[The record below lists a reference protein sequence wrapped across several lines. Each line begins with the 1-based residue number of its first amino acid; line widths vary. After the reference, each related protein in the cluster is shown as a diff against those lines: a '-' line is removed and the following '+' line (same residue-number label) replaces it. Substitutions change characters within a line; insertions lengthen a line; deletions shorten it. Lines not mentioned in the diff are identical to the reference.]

1 MAGLNLTAADAV
13 LKDLYEG
20 PVRKQINDNCKL
32 TAQVTKNKKDFV
44 GRRAVIPC
52 HMTRNTGVG
61 SRLEG
66 EVLPQAGNQGTTVQ
80 YVQTKGHY
88 GRMRLSRQVISQMGS
103 DKGSFVRAVDFET
116 QGLKADCARDYN
128 RQLWGTSD
136 GKIATCGTTSGSTT
150 VQLATSTPEQ
160 VLVSIAEGMRI
171 DIGTVSNPQSVASN
185 RKVTSVDFD
194 NKTIV
199 IDGANVTT
207 AGTDFIF
214 RQGSGGSS
222 ASQRELTGVQSIVDD
237 SGTLFSINPSTYWQW
252 KSIVEG
258 NSGTNRPISENLIA
272 KAMHRAE
279 NRSGMTI
286 DTLWCED
293 GVYRSFANLLQ
304 AQKRFVDTAQ
314 LQGGHKGLEVA
325 AGGESTALVKDR
337 DCPPNKLY
345 GLNTESLCEYVNEDW
360 QFESLDGDT
369 LRLANDG
376 THAFEAIWFK
386 FSEFATVRRNAHF
399 LIEDLEAA

>member
-1 MAGLNLTAADAV
+1 MGLNLTAADAV

-128 RQLWGTSD
+128 RQLWGSST
-136 GKIATCGTTSGSTT
+136 GAIASCDTTSASNTIE
-150 VQLATSTPEQ
+150 LLTSTPEQ
-160 VLVSIAEGMRI
+160 VLVNIAEGMRV
-171 DIGTVSNPQSVASN
+171 DIGTAADPQAVAAN
-185 RKVTSVDFD
+185 RKVTSVDFT
-194 NKTIV
+194 NQRIV
-199 IDGANVTT
+199 IDGAPVTT
-207 AGTDFIF
+207 STSHFIF
-214 RQGSGGSS
+214 RQGSGGTG
-222 ASQRELTGVQSIVDD
+222 AGQREVTGVQTIVSD
-237 SGTLFSINPSTYWQW
+237 SGTLFNIDPATYWQW
-252 KSIVEG
+252 KSIVES
-258 NSGTNRPISENLIA
+258 NSSTNRPISENLIA
-272 KAMHRAE
+272 KAMHRTE
-279 NRSGMTI
+279 NRSGMTV
-286 DTLWCED
+286 DMLWAED

-325 AGGESTALVKDR
+325 AGGDSTVLTKDR

-345 GLNTESLCEYVNEDW
+345 GLSTESLCEYVNEDW

-399 LIEDLEAA
+399 LISDLEAA